1 MNKTELAAAVAAKTE
16 MTKKDAEKVVNAVFE
31 TVSETLANGEKVQ
44 VVGFGTFETK
54 ERAARTA
61 KNPRTRETVTV
72 PATRVP
78 AFKAGQALKAKVAK

>member
-16 MTKKDAEKVVNAVFE
+16 MTKKDTEKVVNAVFE
-31 TVSETLANGEKVQ
+31 TVSEMLANGEKVQ
-44 VVGFGTFETK
+44 VVGFGTFEVK

-61 KNPRTRETVTV
+61 KNPRTRETVSV

-78 AFKAGQALKAKVAK
+78 AFKAGQALKNRVK